1 VGDLELVAEGYRAAT
16 ADGASVIVRCAPTF
30 AGVLAG
36 TTAPEL
42 LRRPPTAD
50 AVLVV
55 CGSYVPQT
63 TRQLTRLLEAR
74 PGALVEVDVVALAGD
89 DPAAE
94 VAERAA
100 EVSRRLAAHRLAVLA
115 TPRKRPP
122 GTATLDAGERI
133 AAGLAQV
140 VAGVRPRPSLLV
152 VKGGITAAVTLSV
165 GVGAAEADVSGPVE
179 PGVSLWNAHWPDGS
193 ELDYLV
199 VPGNVGDDDLLAR
212 LVAAVAGSAAC

>member
-1 VGDLELVAEGYRAAT
+1 
-16 ADGASVIVRCAPTF
+16 
-30 AGVLAG
+30 
-36 TTAPEL
+36 
-42 LRRPPTAD
+42 
-50 AVLVV
+50 
-55 CGSYVPQT
+55 
-63 TRQLTRLLEAR
+63 
-74 PGALVEVDVVALAGD
+74 
-89 DPAAE
+89 
-94 VAERAA
+94 
-100 EVSRRLAAHRLAVLA
+100 VLA
-115 TPRKRPP
+115 TPRERPP

-152 VKGGITAAVTLSV
+152 VKGGITAAVTLRV

-179 PGVSLWNAHWPDGS
+179 PGVSLWLARWPDGS